1 VQFECRLLTTL
12 HLPGN
17 TPTGTVD
24 VFFGTVIAVHIANEA
39 LRPDGRL
46 DIETIRPLARLGYH
60 DYTSVDHLFTMT
72 PRGSAA
78 RLAGLEGSP
87 EKMAEAVRQL

>member
-17 TPTGTVD
+17 TPVGTVD
-24 VFFGTVIAVHIANEA
+24 VVFGTVVAVHIADEF
-39 LRPDGRL
+39 LRDNGRL
-46 DIETIRPLARLGYH
+46 DIERIRPLARMGYH
-60 DYTSVDHLFTMT
+60 DYTSVEKVFTMT
-72 PRGSAA
+72 PRGSPT

-87 EKMAEAVRQL
+87 EKMAEALRGR